1 MNPKIHY
8 LLTRCDRTQ
17 LLGIEKSWNRY
28 PLAFIH
34 THPSPHTRVPEE
46 KREFE
51 LKNCKKRREMI
62 YGVEVFVC
70 WQTKLFVMGLKV
82 AFFA

>member
-8 LLTRCDRTQ
+8 LLTQCDRTQ

-28 PLAFIH
+28 PLAPSTH
-34 THPSPHTRVPEE
+34 THTRVPEE

-51 LKNCKKRREMI
+51 L
-62 YGVEVFVC
+62 
-70 WQTKLFVMGLKV
+70 
-82 AFFA
+82 